1 MATRPTWCLA
11 TLDVVDQELL
21 AQARLA
27 GERLIEAEHDADVA
41 RADFHRAVRR
51 LHLSGASLRQLASEL
66 KLSHQRIHQIVEEAG
81 GTRRWRVR
89 DQQGALACSFCGRTQ
104 PRTKVLVAGPG
115 VWICDGCIK
124 LAGTVMTSGCAAQTP
139 LGRLSAV
146 PEDATDRRCSFCG
159 TRRYQVSGLVISI
172 GNPIGKIRED
182 ASICAEC
189 LSLCQEICAERRSST
204 ADDS

>member
-1 MATRPTWCLA
+1 M
-11 TLDVVDQELL
+11 DQELL

-81 GTRRWRVR
+81 GARRWRVR
-89 DQQGALACSFCGRTQ
+89 DQPVTGALACSFCGRTQ

-115 VWICDGCIK
+115 VWICDRCIK
-124 LAGTVMTSGCAAQTP
+124 RAGTVMTSGRAAQTP
-139 LGRLSAV
+139 LGPLSAV
-146 PEDATDRRCSFCG
+146 PEDVTDRRCSFCG
-159 TRRYQVSGLVISI
+159 KSRYQVSGLVISI
-172 GNPIGKIRED
+172 DNPVGKSGED

-189 LSLCQEICAERRSST
+189 LSLCQEIHAERLSSS
-204 ADDS
+204 ASSS